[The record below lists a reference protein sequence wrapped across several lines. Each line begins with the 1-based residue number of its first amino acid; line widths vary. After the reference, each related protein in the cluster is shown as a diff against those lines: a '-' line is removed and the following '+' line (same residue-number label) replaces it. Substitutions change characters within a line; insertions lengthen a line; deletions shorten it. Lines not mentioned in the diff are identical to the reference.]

1 MCMGVWAACVY
12 VYHVLAWCLEVRV
25 LATLELELQS
35 VCGVTR
41 VLGTESRSFARAIT
55 KMFLTLSRHSS
66 LRAEISNA

>member
-35 VCGVTR
+35 VCEVSQECWELN
-41 VLGTESRSFARAIT
+41 LGPLQEQ
-55 KMFLTLSRHSS
+55 
-66 LRAEISNA
+66 